1 MIKKDFITDKHLIF
15 SFPDVKRFSFM
26 VAREVRK
33 EMEGIE
39 VLKDMKITLNMEAI
53 HFVDSEGFD
62 FLVKMARDAEQ
73 CRFEFELTH
82 LLPEVT
88 ELIELLH
95 LEEVLG
101 TGSNTL
107 KSCS

>member
-1 MIKKDFITDKHLIF
+1 
-15 SFPDVKRFSFM
+15 
-26 VAREVRK
+26 
-33 EMEGIE
+33 
-39 VLKDMKITLNMEAI
+39 
-53 HFVDSEGFD
+53 VDSEGFD

-82 LLPEVT
+82 RLPEVT